1 MTIRNDFKL
10 QGGNFYLKNGGL
22 SGGTHVIR
30 VQGQYLESGGSFN
43 WNSSSSDNT
52 SVLKIEVEKDLIV
65 SGGAWSGFV
74 SSTDCNSGVY
84 FLGTGEQTYSTIL
97 EHNATG
103 AVRNRF
109 YYKTTGGPTALNEI
123 YNGSIAQFSI
133 NGTCGTIV
141 GFSPWPTSGSLLQTF
156 TINNTSGV
164 TLRDNRTIND
174 TLYRTKGSITLSSST
189 ITYASNAALA
199 YNGTVAINTENA
211 EFPLSNGPKHLIINN
226 NSGVTL
232 HSDRTIAG
240 NLHFQNGLL
249 NTGSCISA
257 TNNTMLVLA
266 SGSSVTGA
274 NNNRYVNGILRKIG
288 NTAFTFPI
296 GNNGQYAP
304 IGISAPTNI
313 SDHFTACYLN
323 TNPDI
328 SYTRSSKVASIHHV
342 SSCEY
347 WHLNRTNGSSNV
359 NVILSWANRSCG
371 VADLS
376 MLRVCRWN
384 GTQWENEGNTLTS
397 GDTSAGTIRSATVA
411 SFSPFTLGST
421 NAINIL
427 PVELIDFSVVQKNNH
442 QLIQW
447 TTATEIENDFF
458 SVEKSYDASNWT
470 KIAEIKGAGNSS
482 QILNYEFL
490 DYELCNSTCY
500 FRIKQTDYNGDY
512 TYSNTLAKSP
522 KNNVKSVVSY
532 FNENNLI
539 LESTKKIRA
548 ITSYNSMMQKIDYT
562 SLLNSNIAH
571 INTAIWPA
579 GIYFIELQSE
589 DNSSEIYKI
598 VK

>member
-1 MTIRNDFKL
+1 
-10 QGGNFYLKNGGL
+10 
-22 SGGTHVIR
+22 
-30 VQGQYLESGGSFN
+30 
-43 WNSSSSDNT
+43 
-52 SVLKIEVEKDLIV
+52 
-65 SGGAWSGFV
+65 
-74 SSTDCNSGVY
+74 
-84 FLGTGEQTYSTIL
+84 
-97 EHNATG
+97 
-103 AVRNRF
+103 
-109 YYKTTGGPTALNEI
+109 
-123 YNGSIAQFSI
+123 
-133 NGTCGTIV
+133 
-141 GFSPWPTSGSLLQTF
+141 
-156 TINNTSGV
+156 
-164 TLRDNRTIND
+164 
-174 TLYRTKGSITLSSST
+174 
-189 ITYASNAALA
+189 
-199 YNGTVAINTENA
+199 
-211 EFPLSNGPKHLIINN
+211 
-226 NSGVTL
+226 
-232 HSDRTIAG
+232 
-240 NLHFQNGLL
+240 
-249 NTGSCISA
+249 
-257 TNNTMLVLA
+257 
-266 SGSSVTGA
+266 
-274 NNNRYVNGILRKIG
+274 
-288 NTAFTFPI
+288 
-296 GNNGQYAP
+296 
-304 IGISAPTNI
+304 
-313 SDHFTACYLN
+313 
-323 TNPDI
+323 
-328 SYTRSSKVASIHHV
+328 
-342 SSCEY
+342 
-347 WHLNRTNGSSNV
+347 
-359 NVILSWANRSCG
+359 
-371 VADLS
+371 

-411 SFSPFTLGST
+411 SFSPFILGST